1 MPHTLLF
8 FQEHVLFKKL
18 RAFAVFEPYLFQT
31 EIFVQGVT
39 PLLFVLLF
47 HTYHI
52 WGNLIAG
59 QFRNSFH
66 ESLFVVKVAVFV
78 CRNPIPFSFPPYP
91 KAPWRQL
98 RAVSLKTG
106 SVGRTLQT
114 FSSLF
119 LVCFSVA
126 AAQSPSS
133 SLHLQ
138 SSPCPYRL
146 L

>member
-1 MPHTLLF
+1 MF
-8 FQEHVLFKKL
+8 SSEKL
-18 RAFAVFEPYLFQT
+18 RAFAEFEPYFFQT
-31 EIFVQGVT
+31 ETFVQDVT

-52 WGNLIAG
+52 WGNLISG

-78 CRNPIPFSFPPYP
+78 CRNPIPFPFSPQP
-91 KAPWRQL
+91 KGPWRQL
-98 RAVSLKTG
+98 CAGSLKTG
-106 SVGRTLQT
+106 SVGQTLQT
-114 FSSLF
+114 FSSF
-119 LVCFSVA
+119 FPVCFSVA

-138 SSPCPYRL
+138 L
-146 L
+146 LPAPTVYYSFSVIH